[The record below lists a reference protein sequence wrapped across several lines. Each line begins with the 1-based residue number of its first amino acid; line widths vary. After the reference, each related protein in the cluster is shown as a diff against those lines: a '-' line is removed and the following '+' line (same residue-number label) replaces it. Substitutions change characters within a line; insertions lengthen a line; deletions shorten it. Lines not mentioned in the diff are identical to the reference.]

1 MLSRQHPSLILLA
14 LLDSW
19 VNELWKRIVSIS
31 FISLSLVLREWFPAR
46 SQVRDTSGQF
56 LQLSAVVCSSVHQSC
71 KPSEKEG
78 NYRHQS
84 ISLPCS
90 VKHTAEC

>member
-1 MLSRQHPSLILLA
+1 MLSRQHPSLVLLA
-14 LLDSW
+14 LLDTW

-31 FISLSLVLREWFPAR
+31 FVSLPLVLKVWFSAR

-71 KPSEKEG
+71 KPSEKDG

-84 ISLPCS
+84 VSLPCS
-90 VKHTAEC
+90 VKHPAEC